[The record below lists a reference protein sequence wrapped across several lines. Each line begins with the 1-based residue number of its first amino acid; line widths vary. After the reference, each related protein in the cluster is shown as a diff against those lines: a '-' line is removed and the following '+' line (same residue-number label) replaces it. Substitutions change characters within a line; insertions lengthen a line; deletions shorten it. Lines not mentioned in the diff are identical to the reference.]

1 MQLYRRSHTLSL
13 SNAIHERVLSTNQS
27 RLCNELCCHDVDIL
41 HVVYWFIQKVRC
53 QTKYLHTKTSQPLL
67 LAVLSAFTYCCL
79 ATSGC
84 GRTQLANFIE
94 TMCDLSNNTC
104 CSLVGN
110 ARKSHFKEAKYK
122 AYAEYLN
129 KCRVKCKGVSSCLLL
144 IVISGRILQL
154 HLLI

>member
-1 MQLYRRSHTLSL
+1 MQLYRRSPALSL
-13 SNAIHERVLSTNQS
+13 SNAIHERVLPANKNH
-27 RLCNELCCHDVDIL
+27 LYIELCCHDVDLL
-41 HVVYWFIQKVRC
+41 HAIYWFIQKVRS
-53 QTKYLHTKTSQPLL
+53 QTTCLHTTPCRCFL

-94 TMCDLSNNTC
+94 TMCDLCNNTC

-110 ARKSHFKEAKYK
+110 ARKSHFKEAKNK

-129 KCRVKCKGVSSCLLL
+129 KCRVKCKGVSRCLLL
-144 IVISGRILQL
+144 TVISGRILQL